1 MPSVRSLASGHF
13 PFACRDN
20 CAVSAPLWTPS
31 PERARASAMARFM
44 RETGF
49 SDYAALHRWS
59 IEDPEAFWARLWR
72 FCAISSSREFEG
84 VLREG
89 QRIQDAEWFS
99 GARLNFAENLLWQ
112 EDSRL
117 ALIYRDEAGRRR
129 EVSYGRLRE
138 EVGRVAAGL
147 RSLGVERGHSVA
159 AWMPNVPE
167 TVVFMLAAA
176 SLGAVFSSCSQ
187 EFGVPAVLERF
198 GRLKPRVLLAADG
211 YHWRGRP
218 IDRLTEL
225 QEIRKGLPELGATV
239 MAPNIY
245 EAGAIPLDAKS
256 VLYGDLGEPAAPS
269 YEQLPFDHPLYVVF
283 SSGTT
288 GAPKCIVHRAGG
300 ALLQHVKEHRLHAD
314 LGPDD
319 TLYYLTSCGWM
330 MWNWLVGGLASGCTL
345 LLYEG
350 SPLHPAASA
359 LWEIA
364 EEEEVS
370 VFGASAAY
378 LKAMENA
385 AVRPGADS
393 DLSHLRALLSTGSP
407 LAPQSFD
414 YVYREVRSD
423 LMLASIAGGTEL
435 LGCFI
440 AGNPMLSVY
449 RGEMQCRA
457 LGMAVDVFDSEG
469 RPLRGQAGELVC
481 TRSFPSMPLGFL
493 DDPGG
498 RKYHQAY
505 FARFPGVWA
514 HGDYAEIT
522 GTGGMVIY
530 GRSDAVLNPRGIRI
544 GTAEIYRVVEALDE
558 VAEALAVGQEYDG
571 DVRIVLFLRLNDE
584 AVDRELLKKR
594 VREALRIEA
603 SPRHVPSRIIIAP
616 DLPRTVSGKISELAV
631 REVIHGREVANRKA
645 LANPESLEF
654 FAGLEKM
661 QA

>member
-1 MPSVRSLASGHF
+1 
-13 PFACRDN
+13 
-20 CAVSAPLWTPS
+20 
-31 PERARASAMARFM
+31 MARFM
-44 RETGF
+44 GEAGF
-49 SDYAALHRWS
+49 SDYPALHRWS
-59 IEDPEAFWARLWR
+59 IEEPEAFWARLWR
-72 FCAISSSREFEG
+72 FCVIRGSKDFGE

-89 QRIQDAEWFS
+89 ERFQDAEWFPE
-99 GARLNFAENLLWQ
+99 ARLNFAENLLWQ
-112 EDSRL
+112 DDSRL

-129 EVSYGRLRE
+129 EISYGRLRE

-147 RSLGVERGHSVA
+147 RNLGVERGHSVA
-159 AWMPNVPE
+159 AWMPNMPE
-167 TVVFMLAAA
+167 TIVFMLAAA
-176 SLGAVFSSCSQ
+176 SIGAVFSSCSQ
-187 EFGVPAVLERF
+187 EFGVPAVLDRF
-198 GRLKPRVLLAADG
+198 GPLGPRVLLAADG

-218 IDRLTEL
+218 IDRLAEL
-225 QEIRKGLPELGATV
+225 QNIRKGLPGLQATV
-239 MAPNIY
+239 LAPNLY
-245 EAGAIPLDAKS
+245 GPGAIHLDAKT
-256 VLYGDLGEPAAPS
+256 VLYGDLGRPQAPS
-269 YEQLPFDHPLYVVF
+269 YENLPFDQPLYVVF

-300 ALLQHVKEHRLHAD
+300 VLLQHVKEHRLHAD

-319 TLYYLTSCGWM
+319 TLSYLTSCGWM
-330 MWNWLVGGLASGCTL
+330 MWNWLISGLASGCTL

-350 SPLHPAASA
+350 SPLHPGPGA
-359 LWEIA
+359 LWRIA
-364 EEEEVS
+364 EEEKVT

-393 DLSHLRALLSTGSP
+393 GLSHLRALLSTGSP

-414 YVYREVRSD
+414 YVYREVKSD
-423 LMLASIAGGTEL
+423 LMLASIAGGTDL

-457 LGMAVDVFDSEG
+457 LGMAVDVFDPDG
-469 RPLRGQAGELVC
+469 RRVRGQAGELVC
-481 TRSFPSMPLGFL
+481 TRPFPSMPLGFL

-505 FARFPGVWA
+505 FARFPGAWA

-522 GTGGMVIY
+522 GTGGMVIH
-530 GRSDAVLNPRGIRI
+530 GRSDAVLNPRGVRI

-558 VAEALAVGQEYDG
+558 VAEALAVGQEHDG
-571 DVRIVLFLRLNDE
+571 DVRIVLFLRLSDD

-594 VREALRIEA
+594 VREALRTDA

-661 QA
+661 LA

>member
-1 MPSVRSLASGHF
+1 MRVGNLLQAIIGP
-13 PFACRDN
+13 
-20 CAVSAPLWTPS
+20 VSAPLWTPS
-31 PERARASAMARFM
+31 PQRARASAMARFM
-44 RETGF
+44 REAGF
-49 SDYAALHRWS
+49 SDYPALHRWS
-59 IEDPEAFWARLWR
+59 IEDSESFWTRLWR
-72 FCAISSSREFEG
+72 FCAIRGSRDSEE
-84 VLREG
+84 VLRKGE
-89 QRIQDAEWFS
+89 RIQDAQWFP

-112 EDSRL
+112 EDNRL

-129 EVSYGRLRE
+129 EMSYGRLRE
-138 EVGRVAAGL
+138 EVGRVADGL
-147 RSLGVERGHSVA
+147 RNLGVKRGHSVA

-167 TVVFMLAAA
+167 TLVFMLAAA
-176 SLGAVFSSCSQ
+176 SIGAVFSSCSQ

-198 GRLKPRVLLAADG
+198 GRLGPSVLLAADG

-218 IDRLTEL
+218 VDRLTEL
-225 QEIRKGLPELGATV
+225 QAIRNGLPGLKATV
-239 MAPNIY
+239 MAPNLY
-245 EAGAIPLDAKS
+245 GAEAVPQDAKT
-256 VLYGDLGEPAAPS
+256 VLYGDLGRPQAPS
-269 YEQLPFDHPLYVVF
+269 YEHLPFDQPLYVVF

-300 ALLQHVKEHRLHAD
+300 ALVQHVKEHRLHAD
-314 LGPDD
+314 LGSED

-330 MWNWLVGGLASGCTL
+330 MWNWLVSGLASGCTL

-350 SPLHPAASA
+350 SPLHPTPGA
-359 LWEIA
+359 LWRIA
-364 EEEEVS
+364 EEEKVT

-393 DLSHLRALLSTGSP
+393 DLSRLRALLSTGSP

-414 YVYREVRSD
+414 YVYREVKSD

-440 AGNPMLSVY
+440 AGNPMLSVR

-457 LGMAVDVFDSEG
+457 LGMAVDVFDSDG
-469 RPLRGQAGELVC
+469 RPVREQAGELVC
-481 TRSFPSMPLGFL
+481 TRPFPSMPLGFL

-571 DVRIVLFLRLNDE
+571 DVRIILFLRLSDE
-584 AVDRELLKKR
+584 TVDQELLKKR
-594 VREALRIEA
+594 VRKALRIDA

-631 REVIHGREVANRKA
+631 REAIHGRDVANRKA

-654 FAGLEKM
+654 FTELEKEL
-661 QA
+661 A

>member
-1 MPSVRSLASGHF
+1 
-13 PFACRDN
+13 
-20 CAVSAPLWTPS
+20 
-31 PERARASAMARFM
+31 MARFM
-44 RETGF
+44 REAGF
-49 SDYAALHRWS
+49 SGYPALHQWS
-59 IEDPEAFWARLWR
+59 IDDPEAFWGRLWN
-72 FCAISSSREFEG
+72 FCGIRSSSDFAE

-89 QRIQDAEWFS
+89 ERIQDAEWFP

-112 EDSRL
+112 EESRV
-117 ALIYRDEAGRRR
+117 ALICRDETGRRR
-129 EVSYGRLRE
+129 EMSYGRLRE
-138 EVGRVAAGL
+138 EVGRVADGL
-147 RSLGVERGHSVA
+147 RSLGVQSGDPVA
-159 AWMPNVPE
+159 AWMPNLPE

-176 SLGAVFSSCSQ
+176 GIGAVFSSCSQ
-187 EFGVPAVLERF
+187 EFGAPAVLERF
-198 GRLKPRVLLAADG
+198 GRLKPKVLLAADG

-218 IDRLTEL
+218 LRRLAEL
-225 QEIRKGLPELGATV
+225 RKIRRGLPALQAVVLVPNLG
-239 MAPNIY
+239 PGG
-245 EAGAIPLDAKS
+245 EIPEGPDT
-256 VLYGDLGEPAAPS
+256 VLYGDLGRPRAPA

-300 ALLQHVKEHRLHAD
+300 ALLQHVKEHRLHAG
-314 LGPDD
+314 LGPED
-319 TLYYLTSCGWM
+319 TLFYLTSCGWM
-330 MWNWLVGGLASGCTL
+330 MWNWLVSGLATGCIL

-350 SPLHPAASA
+350 SPLHPEAGA
-359 LWEIA
+359 LWKIA
-364 EEEEVS
+364 EEEQVT

-385 AVRPGADS
+385 AVRPGGDYG
-393 DLSHLRALLSTGSP
+393 LSRLRALLSTGSP

-414 YVYREVRSD
+414 YVYREVGGD
-423 LMLASIAGGTEL
+423 LMLASIAGGTDL

-440 AGNPMLSVY
+440 AGNPMLGVR

-469 RPLRGQAGELVC
+469 QPVRRQAGELVC
-481 TRSFPSMPLGFL
+481 TRPFPSMPLGFL

-522 GTGGMVIY
+522 AAGGMVIH
-530 GRSDAVLNPRGIRI
+530 GRSDAVLNPRGVRI
-544 GTAEIYRVVEALDE
+544 GTAEIYRVVEALEE
-558 VAEALAVGQEYDG
+558 VEEALAVGQDCDG
-571 DVRIVLFLRLNDE
+571 DVRIVLFLRLSDG
-584 AVDRELLKKR
+584 AGDRELLKKR
-594 VREALRIEA
+594 VREALRTGA
-603 SPRHVPSRIIIAP
+603 SPRHVPSRIVIAP

-654 FAGLEKM
+654 FAGLEKEL
-661 QA
+661 A

>member
-1 MPSVRSLASGHF
+1 MAVGATMRVGNFLQAIIGP
-13 PFACRDN
+13 
-20 CAVSAPLWTPS
+20 VSAPLWTPS
-31 PERARASAMARFM
+31 PKRARASAMARFM
-44 RETGF
+44 REAGF
-49 SDYAALHRWS
+49 SDYPALHRWS
-59 IEDPEAFWARLWR
+59 IDDPESFWARLWQ
-72 FCAISSSREFEG
+72 FCEIRGSRDFED

-89 QRIQDAEWFS
+89 ERIQDAEWFP

-112 EDSRL
+112 EDGRT

-129 EVSYGRLRE
+129 EMSYGRLRE

-176 SLGAVFSSCSQ
+176 SIGAVFSSCSQ

-198 GRLKPRVLLAADG
+198 GRLGPRVLLAADG

-218 IDRLTEL
+218 IDRLAEL
-225 QEIRKGLPELGATV
+225 REIREGLPGLQATV
-239 MAPNIY
+239 LVPSLHG
-245 EAGAIPLDAKS
+245 AGAMPLDAKS
-256 VLYGDLGEPAAPS
+256 VLFGDLGRPQAPT
-269 YEQLPFDHPLYVVF
+269 YEQLPFDHPLYAVF

-300 ALLQHVKEHRLHAD
+300 ALVQHVKEHRLHVG
-314 LGPDD
+314 LNSED
-319 TLYYLTSCGWM
+319 TLFYLTSCGWM
-330 MWNWLVGGLASGCTL
+330 MWNWLVSGLASGCTL

-350 SPLHPAASA
+350 SPLHPTPGA
-359 LWEIA
+359 LWRIA
-364 EEEEVS
+364 EEEKVT

-385 AVRPGADS
+385 AVRPGADCG
-393 DLSHLRALLSTGSP
+393 LSRLRALLSTGSP

-414 YVYREVRSD
+414 YVYREVKSN

-440 AGNPMLSVY
+440 SGNPMLSVY

-457 LGMAVDVFDSEG
+457 LGMAVDVFGSDG
-469 RPLRGQAGELVC
+469 RPVRGQAGELVC
-481 TRSFPSMPLGFL
+481 TRPFPSMPLGFL

-505 FARFPGVWA
+505 FARFPEVWA

-522 GTGGMVIY
+522 ATGGMVIY

-544 GTAEIYRVVEALDE
+544 GTAEIYRVVESLEE

-571 DVRIVLFLRLNDE
+571 DVRIVLFLRLGDD

-594 VREALRIEA
+594 VREALRIGA
-603 SPRHVPSRIIIAP
+603 SPRHVPARIIIAP
-616 DLPRTVSGKISELAV
+616 DLPRTLSGKISELAV
-631 REVIHGREVANRKA
+631 REVIHGREAANRKA

-654 FAGLEKM
+654 FIGLEKEL
-661 QA
+661 A

>member
-1 MPSVRSLASGHF
+1 
-13 PFACRDN
+13 
-20 CAVSAPLWTPS
+20 
-31 PERARASAMARFM
+31 MARFM
-44 RETGF
+44 REAGF
-49 SDYAALHRWS
+49 SDYPALHRWS
-59 IEDPEAFWARLWR
+59 IDDPEAFWAQLWR
-72 FCAISSSREFEG
+72 FCGIHGSRDFEE

-89 QRIQDAEWFS
+89 ERIQDVDWFS

-112 EDSRL
+112 EGSRL

-129 EVSYGRLRE
+129 EMSYRRLRE

-147 RSLGVERGHSVA
+147 RNLGVQRGHSVA
-159 AWMPNVPE
+159 AWMPHVPE
-167 TVVFMLAAA
+167 TIVFMLAAA
-176 SLGAVFSSCSQ
+176 SIGAVFSSCSQ

-198 GRLKPRVLLAADG
+198 GRLSPRVLLAADG
-211 YHWRGRP
+211 YRWRGRP
-218 IDRLTEL
+218 MDRLVEL
-225 QEIRKGLPELGATV
+225 RQIRKGLPGLQTTV
-239 MAPNIY
+239 IAPNLRS
-245 EAGAIPLDAKS
+245 ARDIPRDRKTI
-256 VLYGDLGEPAAPS
+256 LYSDLGEPAAPS
-269 YEQLPFDHPLYVVF
+269 YEQLRFDHPLYVVF

-300 ALLQHVKEHRLHAD
+300 ALLQHVKEHRMHAD
-314 LGPDD
+314 VGADD
-319 TLYYLTSCGWM
+319 RLFYLTNCGWM
-330 MWNWLVGGLASGCTL
+330 MWNWLVSGLASGCTL

-350 SPLHPAASA
+350 SPLHPSPDA
-359 LWEIA
+359 LWRIA
-364 EEEEVS
+364 DEEKVT

-385 AVRPGADS
+385 AVRPGEDC
-393 DLSHLRALLSTGSP
+393 DLSRLRALLSTGSP
-407 LAPQSFD
+407 LAPRSFD
-414 YVYREVRSD
+414 YVYREVKGD
-423 LMLASIAGGTEL
+423 LMLASIAGGTDL

-457 LGMAVDVFDSEG
+457 LGMAVDVFDRDG
-469 RPLRGQAGELVC
+469 RPVRGQAGELVC
-481 TRSFPSMPLGFL
+481 TRPFPSMPLGFL

-498 RKYHQAY
+498 SKYHQAY
-505 FARFPGVWA
+505 FARFPNVWA

-530 GRSDAVLNPRGIRI
+530 GRSDAVLNPRGVRI

-558 VAEALAVGQEYDG
+558 VAEALAVGQDHDD
-571 DVRIVLFLRLNDE
+571 DVRIVLFLRLSNE
-584 AVDRELLKKR
+584 AVDQELLEKR
-594 VREALRIEA
+594 VREALRIDA

-654 FAGLEKM
+654 FEGLEKEL
-661 QA
+661 A

>member
-1 MPSVRSLASGHF
+1 
-13 PFACRDN
+13 
-20 CAVSAPLWTPS
+20 
-31 PERARASAMARFM
+31 MARFM
-44 RETGF
+44 REAGF

-59 IEDPEAFWARLWR
+59 IDEPEAFWTRLWK
-72 FCAISSSREFEG
+72 FCAIRSSRRFEV

-89 QRIQDAEWFS
+89 ERIQDAEWFP

-112 EDSRL
+112 EDGRP
-117 ALIYRDEAGRRR
+117 ALIYRDEIGRRR
-129 EVSYGRLRE
+129 ELSYGRLRE
-138 EVGRVAAGL
+138 ETARVAAGL
-147 RSLGVERGHSVA
+147 RNLGVERGHSVA

-176 SLGAVFSSCSQ
+176 SIGAVFSSCSQ

-198 GRLKPRVLLAADG
+198 GPLRPRVLLAADG

-218 IDRLTEL
+218 VDRLTEL
-225 QEIRKGLPELGATV
+225 QAIRKGLPGLEATV
-239 MAPNIY
+239 MAPNLY
-245 EAGAIPLDAKS
+245 GAEAVPRDAKI
-256 VLYGDLGEPAAPS
+256 VLYHDLGRPEAPA

-300 ALLQHVKEHRLHAD
+300 ALVQHVKEHRLHAD
-314 LGPDD
+314 LSPED

-330 MWNWLVGGLASGCTL
+330 MWNWLVSGLASGCAL

-350 SPLHPAASA
+350 SPLYPSPGA
-359 LWEIA
+359 LWKIAA
-364 EEEEVS
+364 EEKVT

-385 AVRPGADS
+385 AVRPGTDH
-393 DLSHLRALLSTGSP
+393 DLSRLRALLSTGSP

-440 AGNPMLSVY
+440 AGNPMLSVH

-457 LGMAVDVFDSEG
+457 LGMAVDVFDSNG
-469 RPLRGQAGELVC
+469 RPVRRQAGELVC
-481 TRSFPSMPLGFL
+481 TRPFPSMPLGFL
-493 DDPGG
+493 DDAGG
-498 RKYHQAY
+498 RKYHRAY

-514 HGDYAEIT
+514 HGDYAEIAD
-522 GTGGMVIY
+522 TGGMVIY

-571 DVRIVLFLRLNDE
+571 DVRIILFLQLSGGT
-584 AVDRELLKKR
+584 VDPELLKKR
-594 VREALRIEA
+594 VRKALRIDA

-631 REVIHGREVANRKA
+631 REVIHGREVANRRA
-645 LANPESLEF
+645 LANPDSLEF
-654 FAGLEKM
+654 FTALEKEL
-661 QA
+661 A

>member
-1 MPSVRSLASGHF
+1 
-13 PFACRDN
+13 
-20 CAVSAPLWTPS
+20 
-31 PERARASAMARFM
+31 MARFM
-44 RETGF
+44 HEAGF
-49 SDYAALHRWS
+49 SEYPALHRWS
-59 IEDPEAFWARLWR
+59 IDDPEAFWARLWG
-72 FCAISSSREFEG
+72 FCAVCSSSQFSEVLSEG
-84 VLREG
+84 KRM
-89 QRIQDAEWFS
+89 QDAEWFS

-129 EVSYGRLRE
+129 AMSYGRLRE

-147 RSLGVERGHSVA
+147 RSLGVKRGHSVA
-159 AWMPNVPE
+159 AWMPHVPE

-176 SLGAVFSSCSQ
+176 SIGAVFSSCSQ

-198 GRLKPRVLLAADG
+198 GRLGPKVLLAADG
-211 YHWRGRP
+211 YRWRGRSV
-218 IDRLTEL
+218 DRLMEL
-225 QEIRKGLPELGATV
+225 RAIRKGLPGLQTTV
-239 MAPNIY
+239 MAPNLRS
-245 EAGAIPLDAKS
+245 ARDIPRDAKT
-256 VLYGDLGEPAAPS
+256 VLYRDLGEPAAPVF
-269 YEQLPFDHPLYVVF
+269 EQLPFDHPLYVVF

-300 ALLQHVKEHRLHAD
+300 ALLQHLKEHRLHAD
-314 LGPDD
+314 IRPDD
-319 TLYYLTSCGWM
+319 RLFYLTSCGWM
-330 MWNWLVGGLASGCTL
+330 MWNWLVTGLASGCAL

-350 SPLHPAASA
+350 SPLHPSPDA
-359 LWEIA
+359 LWKIA
-364 EEEEVS
+364 EEEKVS

-385 AVRPGADS
+385 AVRPGAGL
-393 DLSHLRALLSTGSP
+393 DLSRLRAVLSTGSP

-414 YVYREVRSD
+414 YVYREVKSD
-423 LMLASIAGGTEL
+423 LMLASIAGGTDL

-449 RGEMQCRA
+449 RGEMQCVA
-457 LGMAVDVFDSEG
+457 LGMAVDVFDSDG
-469 RPLRGQAGELVC
+469 RPIRGQAGELVC
-481 TRSFPSMPLGFL
+481 TRPFPSMPLGFL

-498 RKYHQAY
+498 RKYHEAY

-530 GRSDAVLNPRGIRI
+530 GRSDAVLNPRGVRI

-558 VAEALAVGQEYDG
+558 VAEALAVGQEYEG
-571 DVRIVLFLRLNDE
+571 DVRIVLFLRLSDE
-584 AVDRELLKKR
+584 AVDRELLEQR
-594 VREALRIEA
+594 VREALRIDA

-654 FAGLEKM
+654 FAGLEKEL
-661 QA
+661 A

>member
-1 MPSVRSLASGHF
+1 
-13 PFACRDN
+13 
-20 CAVSAPLWTPS
+20 
-31 PERARASAMARFM
+31 MARFM
-44 RETGF
+44 REAGF

-59 IEDPEAFWARLWR
+59 IDDPEAFWALLWR
-72 FCAISSSREFEG
+72 FCAIRASRDFEK
-84 VLREG
+84 VFREG
-89 QRIQDAEWFS
+89 ERIQDAEWFP
-99 GARLNFAENLLWQ
+99 GARLNFAGNLLWQ
-112 EDSRL
+112 DDNRI

-129 EVSYGRLRE
+129 EMSYGRLRE
-138 EVGRVAAGL
+138 EVGRIAAGL
-147 RSLGVERGHSVA
+147 RSLGVGRGHSVA
-159 AWMPNVPE
+159 AWMPHVPE
-167 TVVFMLAAA
+167 TIVFMLAAA
-176 SLGAVFSSCSQ
+176 SIGAVFSSCSQ

-198 GRLKPRVLLAADG
+198 GRLAPRVLLAADG
-211 YHWRGRP
+211 YRWRGQP

-225 QEIRKGLPELGATV
+225 EEIRQGLPGLLATV
-239 MAPNIY
+239 LVPNLHRA
-245 EAGAIPLDAKS
+245 EASRLDATT
-256 VLYGDLGEPAAPS
+256 VLYDALGRPETLS
-269 YEQLPFDHPLYVVF
+269 HEQLPFDHPLYVVF

-300 ALLQHVKEHRLHAD
+300 ALLQHLKEHRLHAD
-314 LGPDD
+314 IGPDD
-319 TLYYLTSCGWM
+319 RLFYLTSCGWM
-330 MWNWLVGGLASGCTL
+330 MWNWLVSGLASGCTL

-350 SPLHPAASA
+350 SPLHPSPDA
-359 LWEIA
+359 LWKIA
-364 EEEEVS
+364 GEEKVT

-385 AVRPGADS
+385 AVRPRTVS
-393 DLSHLRALLSTGSP
+393 DLSRLRALLSTGSP
-407 LAPQSFD
+407 LAPRSFD
-414 YVYREVRSD
+414 YVYREVSED

-440 AGNPMLSVY
+440 AGNPMLGVN

-457 LGMAVDVFDSEG
+457 LGMAVDVFDSDG
-469 RPLRGQAGELVC
+469 RPVRGQAGELVC
-481 TRSFPSMPLGFL
+481 TRPFPSMPLGFL

-522 GTGGMVIY
+522 GTGGMVIH

-571 DVRIVLFLRLNDE
+571 EVRIVLFLRLSDE
-584 AVDRELLKKR
+584 ALDPELLKKR
-594 VREALRIEA
+594 VRHALRIDA
-603 SPRHVPSRIIIAP
+603 SPRHVPARIVIAP

-631 REVIHGREVANRKA
+631 REVIHGRELANRKA

-654 FAGLEKM
+654 FAGLEKEL
-661 QA
+661 A

>member
-1 MPSVRSLASGHF
+1 
-13 PFACRDN
+13 
-20 CAVSAPLWTPS
+20 
-31 PERARASAMARFM
+31 MARLM
-44 RETGF
+44 REARF
-49 SDYAALHRWS
+49 SDYPALHRWS
-59 IEDPEAFWARLWR
+59 IEDPEAFWTRLWN
-72 FCAISSSREFEG
+72 FCAIRGSRDFEI

-89 QRIQDAEWFS
+89 ERIQDAEWFP

-112 EDSRL
+112 EDGRP
-117 ALIYRDEAGRRR
+117 ALIYRDEIGRRR
-129 EVSYGRLRE
+129 EMSYGRLRE
-138 EVGRVAAGL
+138 ETARVAAGL
-147 RSLGVERGHSVA
+147 RNLGVERGHSVA

-176 SLGAVFSSCSQ
+176 SIGAVFSSCSQ

-198 GRLKPRVLLAADG
+198 APLRPGVLLAADG

-218 IDRLTEL
+218 VDRLTEL
-225 QEIRKGLPELGATV
+225 QAIRKGLPGLEATV
-239 MAPNIY
+239 MAPNLY
-245 EAGAIPLDAKS
+245 GAEAMPLDAKS
-256 VLYGDLGEPAAPS
+256 VLYGDLGTPQAPS

-314 LGPDD
+314 VGPDD
-319 TLYYLTSCGWM
+319 RLFYLTNCGWM

-350 SPLHPAASA
+350 SPLHPSPYA
-359 LWEIA
+359 LWKIA
-364 EEEEVS
+364 GEEKVT

-385 AVRPGADS
+385 AVRPGAVF
-393 DLSHLRALLSTGSP
+393 DLSRLRALLSTGSP
-407 LAPQSFD
+407 LAPRSFD
-414 YVYREVRSD
+414 YVYREVKRD
-423 LMLASIAGGTEL
+423 LMLASIAGGTDL

-440 AGNPMLSVY
+440 SGNPMLSVY

-457 LGMAVDVFDSEG
+457 LGMAVDVFDSNG
-469 RPLRGQAGELVC
+469 RPVRERTGELVC
-481 TRSFPSMPLGFL
+481 TRPFPSMPLGFL
-493 DDPGG
+493 NDPGG

-522 GTGGMVIY
+522 GTGGIVIH

-558 VAEALAVGQEYDG
+558 VSEALAVGQEYDD
-571 DVRIVLFLRLNDE
+571 DVRIILFLQLTDD
-584 AVDRELLKKR
+584 AVDRDLLKKR
-594 VREALRIEA
+594 VRDALRLDA

-616 DLPRTVSGKISELAV
+616 DLPRTISGKISELAV

-654 FAGLEKM
+654 FVGLKKELT
-661 QA
+661 

>member
-1 MPSVRSLASGHF
+1 
-13 PFACRDN
+13 
-20 CAVSAPLWTPS
+20 
-31 PERARASAMARFM
+31 MARFM
-44 RETGF
+44 REAGF

-59 IEDPEAFWARLWR
+59 IDDREAFWALLWQ
-72 FCAISSSREFEG
+72 FCAIRGSRDFEK
-84 VLREG
+84 VLRDGE
-89 QRIQDAEWFS
+89 RIQDAEWFP

-112 EDSRL
+112 EDKRI

-129 EVSYGRLRE
+129 EMSYGRLRE
-138 EVGRVAAGL
+138 EVGRIAAGL
-147 RSLGVERGHSVA
+147 RSLGVKRGHSVA
-159 AWMPNVPE
+159 AWMPHVPE
-167 TVVFMLAAA
+167 TIVFMLAAA
-176 SLGAVFSSCSQ
+176 SIGAVFSSCSQ

-198 GRLKPRVLLAADG
+198 GRLGPRVLLAADG
-211 YHWRGRP
+211 YRWRGQP

-225 QEIRKGLPELGATV
+225 EEIRKGLPGLQATV
-239 MAPNIY
+239 LVPHIHRA
-245 EAGAIPLDAKS
+245 EASRPDAKT
-256 VLYGDLGEPAAPS
+256 VLYDDLGRPKTLS
-269 YEQLPFDHPLYVVF
+269 HEQLPFDHPLYVVF

-314 LGPDD
+314 IGPDD
-319 TLYYLTSCGWM
+319 RLFYLTSCGWM
-330 MWNWLVGGLASGCTL
+330 MWNWLVSGLASGCTL

-350 SPLHPAASA
+350 SPLHPSPDT
-359 LWEIA
+359 LWKIA
-364 EEEEVS
+364 GEEKVT

-385 AVRPGADS
+385 EVRPRTVS
-393 DLSHLRALLSTGSP
+393 DLSRLRALLSTGSP
-407 LAPQSFD
+407 LAPRSFD
-414 YVYREVRSD
+414 YVYREVSED

-440 AGNPMLSVY
+440 AGNPMLGVY

-457 LGMAVDVFDSEG
+457 LGMAVDVFDSDG

-481 TRSFPSMPLGFL
+481 TRPFPSMPLGFL

-522 GTGGMVIY
+522 GTGGMVIH

-571 DVRIVLFLRLNDE
+571 DVRIVLFLRLSDE
-584 AVDRELLKKR
+584 AVDPELLKKR
-594 VREALRIEA
+594 VRHALRIDA
-603 SPRHVPSRIIIAP
+603 SPRHIPARIVIAP

-654 FAGLEKM
+654 FAGLEKEL
-661 QA
+661 A

>member
-1 MPSVRSLASGHF
+1 
-13 PFACRDN
+13 
-20 CAVSAPLWTPS
+20 
-31 PERARASAMARFM
+31 MARFM
-44 RETGF
+44 REAGF
-49 SDYAALHRWS
+49 SDYPALYRWS
-59 IEDPEAFWARLWR
+59 IEDPEAFWDRLWR
-72 FCAISSSREFEG
+72 FCAIRGSRGFEE

-89 QRIQDAEWFS
+89 ERIQDAQWFP

-129 EVSYGRLRE
+129 EMSYGRLRE
-138 EVGRVAAGL
+138 ETGRVADGL
-147 RSLGVERGHSVA
+147 RSLGVKRGHSVA
-159 AWMPNVPE
+159 AWMPNAPE

-176 SLGAVFSSCSQ
+176 SIGAVFSSCSQ

-198 GRLKPRVLLAADG
+198 GRLRPRVLLAADG

-218 IDRLTEL
+218 VDRLTEL
-225 QEIRKGLPELGATV
+225 QAIRRGLPGLEATV
-239 MAPNIY
+239 LAPNLY
-245 EAGAIPLDAKS
+245 GAEAAPQDTKT
-256 VLYGDLGEPAAPS
+256 VLYHDLGRPQAPS

-300 ALLQHVKEHRLHAD
+300 ALVQHVKEHRLHAD
-314 LGPDD
+314 LSSGD

-330 MWNWLVGGLASGCTL
+330 MWNWLVSGLASGCTL

-350 SPLHPAASA
+350 SPLHPAPDA
-359 LWEIA
+359 LWRIA
-364 EEEEVS
+364 EEERVT

-393 DLSHLRALLSTGSP
+393 DLSRLRALLSTGSP

-414 YVYREVRSD
+414 YVYRAVKSD

-440 AGNPMLSVY
+440 AGNPMLGVY

-457 LGMAVDVFDSEG
+457 LGMAVEVFDADG
-469 RPLRGQAGELVC
+469 CPVRGQAGELVC
-481 TRSFPSMPLGFL
+481 TRPFPSMPLGFL

-498 RKYHQAY
+498 GKYHRAY
-505 FARFPGVWA
+505 FARFAGVWA

-522 GTGGMVIY
+522 DTGGMVIY

-544 GTAEIYRVVEALDE
+544 GTAEIYRVVEALEE
-558 VAEALAVGQEYDG
+558 VAEALAVGQEHDG
-571 DVRIVLFLRLNDE
+571 DVRIVLFLRLSDE
-584 AVDRELLKKR
+584 AVDRELLKRR
-594 VREALRIEA
+594 VREALRTDA

-631 REVIHGREVANRKA
+631 REVIHGREVANRRA

-654 FAGLEKM
+654 FTGLEKEL
-661 QA
+661 A

>member
-1 MPSVRSLASGHF
+1 
-13 PFACRDN
+13 
-20 CAVSAPLWTPS
+20 
-31 PERARASAMARFM
+31 MARFM
-44 RETGF
+44 REAGF
-49 SDYAALHRWS
+49 ADYPALHRWS
-59 IEDPEAFWARLWR
+59 IDDPGAFWTRLWR
-72 FCAISSSREFEG
+72 FCAIRYSRDFEE

-89 QRIQDAEWFS
+89 ERIQDAKWFS

-112 EDSRL
+112 ENGRL

-129 EVSYGRLRE
+129 EMNYGRLRE
-138 EVGRVAAGL
+138 EVGRVEAGL
-147 RSLGVERGHSVA
+147 RGLGVERGHGVA

-167 TVVFMLAAA
+167 TIVFMLAAA
-176 SLGAVFSSCSQ
+176 SIGAVFSSCSQ
-187 EFGVPAVLERF
+187 EFGVPAVVERF
-198 GRLKPRVLLAADG
+198 GRLRPRVLLAADG

-218 IDRLTEL
+218 VDRLTEL
-225 QEIRKGLPELGATV
+225 QEIRRGLPELQATV
-239 MAPNIY
+239 MAPNLY
-245 EAGAIPLDAKS
+245 GASAIPLDAQT
-256 VLYGDLGEPAAPS
+256 VLYEDLGGQSAPS
-269 YEQLPFDHPLYVVF
+269 HEQLPFDHPLYVVF

-314 LGPDD
+314 IGPEDR
-319 TLYYLTSCGWM
+319 LFYLTNCGWM
-330 MWNWLVGGLASGCTL
+330 MWNWLVSGLASGCTV

-350 SPLHPAASA
+350 SPLHPSPDA
-359 LWEIA
+359 LWKIA
-364 EEEEVS
+364 GEEKVT

-385 AVRPGADS
+385 AVRPGAVS
-393 DLSHLRALLSTGSP
+393 DLSRLRALLSTGSP

-414 YVYREVRSD
+414 YVYREVKSD
-423 LMLASIAGGTEL
+423 IMLASIAGGTDL

-440 AGNPMLSVY
+440 SGNPMLSVY

-457 LGMAVDVFDSEG
+457 LGMAVDVFDSDG
-469 RPLRGQAGELVC
+469 RPVRKRTGELVC
-481 TRSFPSMPLGFL
+481 TRPFPSMPLGFL

-522 GTGGMVIY
+522 GTGGMVIH

-571 DVRIVLFLRLNDE
+571 DVRIVLFLRLTDD
-584 AVDRELLKKR
+584 AVDRESLKKR
-594 VREALRIEA
+594 VREALRIDA
-603 SPRHVPSRIIIAP
+603 SPRHVPSRIVIAP

-631 REVIHGREVANRKA
+631 REVIHGREVGNRKA
-645 LANPESLEF
+645 LANPESLKF
-654 FAGLEKM
+654 FAGLEKEL
-661 QA
+661 A